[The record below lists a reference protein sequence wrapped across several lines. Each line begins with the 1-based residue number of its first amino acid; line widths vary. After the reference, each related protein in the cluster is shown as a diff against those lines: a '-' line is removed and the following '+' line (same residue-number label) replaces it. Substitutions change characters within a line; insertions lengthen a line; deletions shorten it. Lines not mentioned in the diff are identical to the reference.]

1 MSEIVAREREVALL
15 DLLDRIITKGV
26 VIYGDVTLSVADVD
40 LVFLGLKLLLT
51 SVETADQWK
60 RATAERYRGAPVGAP
75 TQLSRGM

>member
-1 MSEIVAREREVALL
+1 MSEMVAREREVALL

-51 SVETADQWK
+51 SVETAEQWK
-60 RATAERYRGAPVGAP
+60 SATAERYQAAPFGASN
-75 TQLSRGM
+75 QLSCTL

>member
-1 MSEIVAREREVALL
+1 MSEMVAREKEVALL

-51 SVETADQWK
+51 SVETAEQWK
-60 RATAERYRGAPVGAP
+60 HATAERYQGAPVGAP
-75 TQLSRGM
+75 TQLSRAL